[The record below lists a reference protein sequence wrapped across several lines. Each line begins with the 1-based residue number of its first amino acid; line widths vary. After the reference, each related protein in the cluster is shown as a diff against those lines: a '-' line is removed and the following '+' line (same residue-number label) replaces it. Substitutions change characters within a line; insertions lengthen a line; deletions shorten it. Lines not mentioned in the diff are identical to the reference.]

1 MKIDLK
7 KTDKLNSKI
16 SISIEKKDYESKVDK
31 IIKDYKSKINLPGF
45 RKGHVPLSLIKKKYE
60 KAIIVEETN
69 KILSDSLNKYIIDK
83 NLKILGNP
91 IPILDDKFDWEADV
105 FNFNFE
111 IGLSPELQID
121 FNFKKSAIYHKI
133 NVENKIIEERIT
145 YLQQQ
150 YGELKDEKKISDTS
164 ELMFEFS
171 SKEENINK
179 KMTLKLNQLKTKKII
194 DLVRKLNLDETF
206 TFELRE
212 FFKDET
218 LLVNLSNKPIEE
230 IKKSKINVDA
240 KLLSIQKRTN
250 ASLEESFFKKIYPNK
265 SIKTS
270 TQFKNEIK
278 KSIESQYDQ
287 QSDQKFLDDV
297 TKKLIEE
304 VKFDLPRKFLIK
316 WLQKRD
322 EKEISL
328 ENATEQF
335 EKSEKG
341 LRYQLIEEEIINHN
355 NLKVKEKEI
364 KEFAKKIFL
373 SQFGQIS
380 KKDNNQEI
388 EQMVERIVRNEEERK
403 RIIEQVKTGKLLKFF
418 KENVKFKSK
427 KLSYDS
433 FIKIAYPTTQ

>member
-91 IPILDDKFDWEADV
+91 IPILDEKFDWDADV
-105 FNFNFE
+105 FNFKFE
-111 IGLSPELQID
+111 IGLSPDLKIN
-121 FNFKKSAIYHKI
+121 FNFKKPAIYHKI

-355 NLKVKEKEI
+355 NLKVEEKEI

-373 SQFGQIS
+373 GQFGQIS

-388 EQMVERIVRNEEERK
+388 EQMVERILRNEEERK
-403 RIIEQVKTGKLLKFF
+403 RIIEQLKTGKLLKFF

>member
-1 MKIDLK
+1 
-7 KTDKLNSKI
+7 
-16 SISIEKKDYESKVDK
+16 
-31 IIKDYKSKINLPGF
+31 
-45 RKGHVPLSLIKKKYE
+45 
-60 KAIIVEETN
+60 
-69 KILSDSLNKYIIDK
+69 
-83 NLKILGNP
+83 
-91 IPILDDKFDWEADV
+91 
-105 FNFNFE
+105 
-111 IGLSPELQID
+111 
-121 FNFKKSAIYHKI
+121 
-133 NVENKIIEERIT
+133 
-145 YLQQQ
+145 
-150 YGELKDEKKISDTS
+150 
-164 ELMFEFS
+164 MFEFS
-171 SKEENINK
+171 SEEENINK

-212 FFKDET
+212 FFKDEN
-218 LLVNLSNKPIEE
+218 LLVNLSNKAIGE
-230 IKKSKINVDA
+230 INKSKININA
-240 KLLSIQKRTN
+240 KLVSIQKRTN
-250 ASLEESFFKKIYPNK
+250 ASLEESFFKKIYPNE

-287 QSDQKFLDDV
+287 QSDQKFLNDV

-322 EKEISL
+322 GKEISL

-335 EKSEKG
+335 EKSEMG
-341 LRYQLIEEEIINHN
+341 LRYQLIEEEIINNN

-373 SQFGQIS
+373 SQFGQIT

-388 EQMVERIVRNEEERK
+388 EQMVERILRNNEERK
-403 RIIEQVKTGKLLKFF
+403 RIIEQIKTEKLLTFF

>member
-7 KTDKLNSKI
+7 KTDKLNSRI
-16 SISIEKKDYESKVDK
+16 SILIEKKDYENKVEK

-69 KILSDSLNKYIIDK
+69 KILSESLNKYIIDK

-91 IPILDDKFDWEADV
+91 IPILDEKFDWDADV
-105 FNFNFE
+105 FNFKFE
-111 IGLSPELQID
+111 IGLSPDLKIN
-121 FNFKKSAIYHKI
+121 FNFKKPAIYHKI

-179 KMTLKLNQLKTKKII
+179 KMTLKLSQLKTKKII

-355 NLKVKEKEI
+355 NLKVEEKEI

-373 SQFGQIS
+373 RQFGQIS

-388 EQMVERIVRNEEERK
+388 EQMVERILRNEEERK

>member
-1 MKIDLK
+1 MKIDFK
-7 KTDKLNSKI
+7 KTDKLNSRI
-16 SISIEKKDYESKVDK
+16 SILIEKKDYENKVEK
-31 IIKDYKSKINLPGF
+31 IIKDYKSKINLRGF

-91 IPILDDKFDWEADV
+91 IPILEEKFDWDADV
-105 FNFNFE
+105 FNFKFE
-111 IGLSPELQID
+111 IGLSPDLKIN
-121 FNFKKSAIYHKI
+121 FNFKKPAIYHKI

-150 YGELKDEKKISDTS
+150 YGELKDEKKISETS

-179 KMTLKLNQLKTKKII
+179 KMTLKLSQLKTKKII
-194 DLVRKLNLDETF
+194 DLVRNLHLDETF

-218 LLVNLSNKPIEE
+218 LLINLSNKPIEE

-240 KLLSIQKRTN
+240 KLLSIQKRIN

-355 NLKVKEKEI
+355 NLKVEEKEI

-373 SQFGQIS
+373 RQFGQIS

-388 EQMVERIVRNEEERK
+388 EQMVERILRNEEERK